1 MGTIIQIGNIIGNKT
16 ILSNQEPNIPNAF
29 LDNLISVW
37 EFEETSG
44 TTFYDSHGTN
54 HGTIESATLNAE
66 GKLGKCF
73 SYNGTSNYLSIPDNT
88 SLRIGSNSFTYNFW
102 MTYTGTNLA
111 TDICIILQKGIYNS
125 GSLDHVFISL
135 RGGNT
140 STFTRGVYANLRV
153 NAGVNEIIGP
163 AVDQSS
169 VLQDGNWHMVTVSV
183 TRLTTTDA
191 TIYIDG
197 VAVGTLADCVA
208 IINNS
213 APMYIGRSANGALG
227 YWMEGKIDQ
236 LAFWKRGLS
245 QEEITTLYNLGAG
258 VPYALWTNGI
268 TPNTITTYTIANDPD
283 KYEAWPQLAKDST
296 GKIYMTYRVSDT
308 NTHMFD
314 STGRVVLRISSDNGM
329 TWGTEIVVANEAN
342 IDDRNMAI
350 LIFNDGSVETI
361 MITYNTYNSSAAT
374 TLYCTKATV
383 ANPTVWSQRVS
394 ISQGLNSGYGRG
406 NPILLSN
413 GKILVPF
420 NTINNTT
427 HVGESSNGGT
437 TWTNYTVAPT
447 YRQELAIIECKTS
460 GSYQGK
466 VFGII
471 RNSNS
476 PYGFYEVISTDYG
489 HTWGVTNI
497 SPDIFTDYP
506 TPGEFLRWD
515 DNTILLVTSLNNKVA
530 IYRSTDEALTW
541 TYIGYTDLP
550 PTSPASFYPSIVKL
564 NDLAIGT
571 AWCENDGASD
581 LYYSIAP
588 YPPPL

>member
-1 MGTIIQIGNIIGNKT
+1 MSRTIVQIGNVIGNKRFE
-16 ILSNQEPNIPNAF
+16 QGVVIPVNA
-29 LDNLISVW
+29 LKDNLMSVW

-44 TTFYDSHGTN
+44 TTFYDSHGN
-54 HGTIESATLNAE
+54 NDGTIESATLNVE

-73 SYNGTSNYLSIPDNT
+73 SYNGTSNYLSIPDHAT
-88 SLRIGSNSFTYNFW
+88 LRLGSNSFTYNFW

-111 TDICIILQKGIYNS
+111 TDICIVFQKGIYNG
-125 GSLDHVFISL
+125 GSLDQIFIAL

-140 STFTRGVYANLRV
+140 STFTRGVYANTRV

-163 AVDQSS
+163 NVDQSP

-183 TRLTTTDA
+183 TRLATVDA
-191 TIYIDG
+191 TIYID
-197 VAVGTLADCVA
+197 AQPVGTLADCVA
-208 IINNS
+208 VINNS
-213 APMYIGRSANGALG
+213 AVMYIGRSANAGLG

-245 QEEITTLYNLGAG
+245 QQEVTTLYNSGAG
-258 VPYALWTNGI
+258 IPYSFWTYGTI
-268 TPNTITTYTIANDPD
+268 PSAITTYTIANHPD
-283 KYEAWPQLAKDST
+283 KYEAWPQLAKDSA

-314 STGRVVLRISSDNGM
+314 ATGRVVLRISSDNGI
-329 TWGTEIVVANEAN
+329 TWGNEIVVANETN

-350 LIFNDGSVETI
+350 LIFDNAGTETI

-374 TLYCTKATV
+374 TFYSTKATV
-383 ANPTVWSQRVS
+383 VNPNSWSSRVS

-413 GKILVPF
+413 GKILAPF

-427 HVGESSNGGT
+427 HVGETSNAGT
-437 TWTNYTVAPT
+437 TWTNYTVTPS
-447 YRQELAIIECKTS
+447 YRQELAIIECKTN
-460 GSYQGK
+460 GTYQGK

-471 RNSNS
+471 RRSSS
-476 PYGFYEVISTDYG
+476 PYGFYEVVSTDYG
-489 HTWGVTNI
+489 HTWGAANI
-497 SPDIFTDYP
+497 SPDLLTDYP

-515 DNTILLVTSLNNKVA
+515 DNTILFVTSLNNKVA
-530 IYRSTDEALTW
+530 IYRSLDEALTW

-550 PTSPASFYPSIVKL
+550 STSPASFYPSIIKL
-564 NDLAIGT
+564 HDSAIGT
-571 AWCENDGASD
+571 AWCENDANSD